1 MASTNGGFPAKTS
14 IAAISD
20 PPGAAPDDTPE
31 PVPAAGFLLPAGFP
45 SPAEAAICR
54 LTWLVYRIRRW
65 ADGHGY
71 VGVTARPL
79 PTRIAAYDHA
89 ARRRLRVGGPGTL
102 VAAIR
107 QAYAEG
113 LSFISAFQVDV
124 LAEAFSPDEA
134 RRLERHWIA
143 RLGTARPHGFNI
155 MPGGASL
162 GGPANSVPV
171 VLEHPARGTLHYGSL
186 LQAIADID
194 RERRDQGELPLQLG
208 AVYARCAM
216 GWPVA
221 EALGLTKHADGRRK
235 RPLFRWHGRTYDTLH
250 ELALAEGLP
259 IDTIRSKLY
268 RARQAGCDAAE
279 DAASD
284 RRLPGHHRTGG
295 VGCGRQPFLVLP
307 HPLHPQADPV
317 DAATFARLTGLPRAT
332 VLHRYHRLAKRKG
345 ASALTQSEVVA
356 ALTQRTDRR
365 HVITLAL
372 PDGRR
377 LSGGVREVI
386 NAVLADPNLDELRAK
401 RLGFSA
407 IRARLRRLPCWPG
420 RLSQSELLWAFGFR
434 RDAKPPIAELP
445 TAA

>member
-1 MASTNGGFPAKTS
+1 MASRKGGFPAETS
-14 IAAISD
+14 LAAISD
-20 PPGAAPDDTPE
+20 PPDTSPDYKPE
-31 PVPAAGFLLPAGFP
+31 PVPGAGSPP
-45 SPAEAAICR
+45 PAEVAICSV
-54 LTWLVYRIRRW
+54 TWLIYRIRRR
-65 ADGHGY
+65 ADGRDY
-71 VGVTARPL
+71 VGLTARLL
-79 PTRIAAYDHA
+79 PMRIAAYDHS
-89 ARRRLRVGGPGTL
+89 ARRRPRIGGPCTL

-107 QAYAEG
+107 QAYADG
-113 LSFISAFQVDV
+113 LSFDAAFQVDV
-124 LAEAFSPDEA
+124 LAEASSPEEA

-143 RLGTARPHGFNI
+143 QLQSAHPHGFNL

-171 VLEHPARGTLHYGSL
+171 AINHPVRGRLRYNSMMKAVADINRERHARGEPT
-186 LQAIADID
+186 
-194 RERRDQGELPLQLG
+194 LPLTV
-208 AVYARCAM
+208 VYARRST
-216 GWPVA
+216 GWSLE
-221 EALGLTKHADGRRK
+221 EALGLTKHADGRRQ
-235 RPLFRWHGRTYDTLH
+235 RPMFLWHGRTYDSLH
-250 ELALAEGLP
+250 ELAIAEGLP

-279 DAASD
+279 DVASD
-284 RRLPGHHRTGG
+284 RRLPGRHRTGG
-295 VGCGRQPFLVLP
+295 VGCGRQSFLVLP

-345 ASALTQSEVVA
+345 ASALTQSELVA
-356 ALTQRTDRR
+356 ALTRRTDRR
-365 HVITLAL
+365 RLITLAL

-407 IRARLRRLPCWPG
+407 IRARLRRLPGWPG

>member
-1 MASTNGGFPAKTS
+1 MASTKGGFPAKTS

-31 PVPAAGFLLPAGFP
+31 PVPAVGSPP
-45 SPAEAAICR
+45 PAEAAICR
-54 LTWLVYRIRRW
+54 LTWLVYRIRRR

-89 ARRRLRVGGPGTL
+89 ARRRLRIGGPGTM

-113 LSFISAFQVDV
+113 LSFSSAFQVDV

-134 RRLERHWIA
+134 RRLERHWIK
-143 RLGTARPHGFNI
+143 RLRTARPHGFNI

-171 VLEHPARGTLHYGSL
+171 VLEHPARGTLHYSSL

-194 RERRDQGELPLQLG
+194 RERRDQGEPPLQLG

-279 DAASD
+279 DAAPD
-284 RRLPGHHRTGG
+284 RRLPGRHRTGG
-295 VGCGRQPFLVLP
+295 VGCGRQRPLALP

-345 ASALTQSEVVA
+345 ASPLTQSEVVA